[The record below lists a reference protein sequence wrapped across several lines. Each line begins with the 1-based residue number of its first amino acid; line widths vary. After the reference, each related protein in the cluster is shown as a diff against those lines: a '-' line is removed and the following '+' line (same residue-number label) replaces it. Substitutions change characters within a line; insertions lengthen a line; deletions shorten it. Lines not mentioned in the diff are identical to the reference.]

1 MQFVSEQAF
10 ENTGSRGPI
19 FKGKAGRSASALLV
33 SMLRIQKADNS

>member
-10 ENTGSRGPI
+10 GNTGNGGLT

-33 SMLRIQKADNS
+33 SELRSQKADNS